1 MTFKVGDKVRVKASV
16 VEPEF
21 AWGDVSP
28 GDVGTVRS
36 IQDKFPGMI
45 VDFPAQS
52 GWTAEP
58 TEMELAIER
67 RKSPGKVLAYG
78 ILTQD
83 GKLHST
89 VTDRDKARSIKS
101 KLGGKQQGVTIFT
114 LRADKEIR

>member
-16 VEPEF
+16 SVPAFE
-21 AWGDVSP
+21 WGNVSP
-28 GDVGTVRS
+28 DDVGTVS
-36 IQDKFPGMI
+36 TIGGANSDLI
-45 VDFPAQS
+45 IDFPAQP
-52 GWTAEP
+52 GWMAQSQ
-58 TEMELAIER
+58 EMELVIER
-67 RKSPGKVLAYG
+67 RKTPGKVLAYG
-78 ILTQD
+78 VLTKE

>member
-1 MTFKVGDKVRVKASV
+1 MTFKAGDKVRVKPSV
-16 VEPEF
+16 SDPVY
-21 AWGDVSP
+21 AWGEVSP

-36 IQDKFPGMI
+36 VDDIGFDMI
-45 VDFPAQS
+45 VDFSAQR
-52 GWTAEP
+52 GWMADTD
-58 TEMELAIER
+58 EMELVVER
-67 RKSPGKVLAYG
+67 RKAAAKVLAYG
-78 ILTQD
+78 ILTKE